1 MGVNRGY
8 RIDIG
13 DMVIKLYP
21 KGWALVKGAGPEQN
35 DCEETS
41 SSFYNQCSMYDPVVN
56 VQRSPCSPRKP
67 ILLFVPFDLTAQI

>member
-35 DCEETS
+35 DC
-41 SSFYNQCSMYDPVVN
+41 D
-56 VQRSPCSPRKP
+56 
-67 ILLFVPFDLTAQI
+67 